1 MRWLWHKGVCRKA
14 IPQQWH
20 PQCTAYE
27 DNGKTYQFANWKGAS
42 VKKLG
47 KACYNA
53 MIILSNCKVFGI
65 SGLRWHSLMSFHFKQ
80 KSLTCFWTMG
90 FKHQYHTSSMDPG
103 ALGQEQQRKGGWR
116 EEQGDRPWHR
126 RSKEGNRLSDIS
138 TLWLMCN
145 IMYFTL
151 KHYKIFVGVCAFL

>member
-27 DNGKTYQFANWKGAS
+27 DNGKLTNLLTGKELLWQ
-42 VKKLG
+42 KLG